1 MGLIAK
7 AKNSNEGW
15 GMGFFLVFF
24 SEDEPIEI
32 NNNKK
37 NNLLSSSSS
46 PSSNSSNSFKSTINS
61 PMRRTNSN
69 QLISKAQSTI
79 SICALLIFLS
89 LLVFTLSPFEPTT
102 TAAQF
107 ASRRHL
113 SSNPQFPHK
122 PTKNLKHSTSW
133 FNILSPNSRYKP
145 KIAKKLPS
153 HALQGLGNL
162 YRRGTKAMNDLIVG
176 HVIESVTEQ
185 ELRLFLRLLHRSS
198 LTSRSD
204 LVLIFSSQSDIAI
217 FKSVIE
223 EENES
228 FSKLVNRSREV
239 NGSFASF
246 DVTPFV
252 KSTKKERDW
261 GEPIWGRRTRSNY
274 SDDGDTEST
283 RLSYGSV
290 VSFMADELDPENSL
304 AGFLDHVPMSLRRWA
319 CYPMLL
325 GRVRRNFKHMM
336 LVDVREVFLL
346 GDPLSR
352 LRTRSPESVHM
363 ATESTNIKHGKKNSV
378 KTQSHSVSPAVVM
391 GGSRGVRRLSNVMLT
406 EIVRAVTQHKRKN
419 PVTDSGL
426 VNQLV
431 GNEFLLKNANVV
443 ASTEPIPDASSL
455 TGSNSNSGSSP
466 LSLSKYTIFRRG
478 NSNADV
484 TSTLM
489 RQVCSLEVDSIVYS
503 DCS

>member
-1 MGLIAK
+1 MGLVAK

-24 SEDEPIEI
+24 PEDEPIEI
-32 NNNKK
+32 NNNKN
-37 NNLLSSSSS
+37 NNLFSSSSS
-46 PSSNSSNSFKSTINS
+46 PSSNSFKSAIDS
-61 PMRRTNSN
+61 PLRRATSN
-69 QLISKAQSTI
+69 HLISKTQSTI

-102 TAAQF
+102 TTAQF

-122 PTKNLKHSTSW
+122 PTKNLSHSTSW
-133 FNILSPNSRYKP
+133 FSILSPNSHDKP
-145 KIAKKLPS
+145 KITKKLPS

-185 ELRLFLRLLHRSS
+185 ELRLFLRLLHRSY

-204 LVLIFSSQSDIAI
+204 LVLIFSSQSDLAI

-228 FSKLVNRSREV
+228 FSKLVNRSREA
-239 NGSFASF
+239 NGSFTSF
-246 DVTPFV
+246 DVTQFV
-252 KSTKKERDW
+252 KSIKKEKEW

-274 SDDGDTEST
+274 SENGETEST

-290 VSFMADELDPENSL
+290 VSFVADELDPENSL

-336 LVDVREVFLL
+336 LVDAREVFLF

-352 LRTRSPESVHM
+352 LRTRSLESVHL
-363 ATESTNIKHGKKNSV
+363 ATESTISKHGKKNSA
-378 KTQSHSVSPAVVM
+378 KTLSHSVSPAVVM
-391 GGSRGVRRLSNVMLT
+391 GGARGVRRLSNAMLT
-406 EIVRAVTQHKRKN
+406 EIVRAVTQHKKKN

-443 ASTEPIPDASSL
+443 ASTESIPDTRSL
-455 TGSNSNSGSSP
+455 TGSNSNSA
-466 LSLSKYTIFRRG
+466 LSLTKYTLVRRG
-478 NSNADV
+478 NSNVDV
-484 TSTLM
+484 TSTLLK
-489 RQVCSLEVDSIVYS
+489 QVCSLEIDSFVYS
-503 DCS
+503 DC